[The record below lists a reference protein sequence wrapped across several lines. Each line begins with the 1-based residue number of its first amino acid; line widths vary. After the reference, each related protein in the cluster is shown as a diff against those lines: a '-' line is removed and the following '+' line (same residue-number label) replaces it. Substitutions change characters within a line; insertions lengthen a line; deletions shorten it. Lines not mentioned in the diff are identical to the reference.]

1 MSSERWVLQL
11 CHGHA
16 PPFDDVARQWRVLF
30 DGTGYKVLTVFL
42 TGQSDAQV
50 EKLVDSDETVFL
62 EYSSR
67 DLRGLKLKAIREI
80 KRLNNRYNFE
90 FAIAHRYKSIYIA
103 CHVHGLPVYG
113 VAHAYGVFEGFWRK
127 RFVYRQRRSLS
138 IFGVSNAIRDDVRQ
152 SLSGYPID
160 KIQTFYNH
168 IHVEKYQHGQVEK
181 QVARDFLKIP
191 QNAYVVGNVG
201 RLHPDKDQS
210 TLIKGFALAEI
221 SDAILVIIGAG
232 RLEGELK
239 ELAASLGVSER
250 VLFAGTI
257 PQAWKYFKAF
267 DLFVLTSD
275 HEPFGMV
282 LLEALVAG
290 VEIVTTREGGAAE
303 VAGESDTFAVGDSQT
318 LAKLM
323 VSCCH
328 NRSKESAPIKSCFT
342 DEGAKANFQSYLL
355 S

>member
-1 MSSERWVLQL
+1 MLQL

-30 DGTGYKVLTVFL
+30 EETDYKVLTVFL
-42 TGQSDAQV
+42 TGQFDAQV
-50 EKLVDSDETVFL
+50 EKLVDSDKTVFL
-62 EYSSR
+62 EYRSK

-80 KRLNNRYNFE
+80 KRLNDRYNFE

-103 CHVHGLPVYG
+103 CHLHGLPVYG

-127 RFVYRQRRSLS
+127 RFAYRQRKSLS

-152 SLSGYPID
+152 SLTKYPVD

-168 IHVEKYQHGQVEK
+168 INIEKYQHGQVDK
-181 QVARDFLKIP
+181 LAARDVLNIP
-191 QNAYVVGNVG
+191 QDTYVIGNVG
-201 RLHPDKDQS
+201 RLHPDKDQA
-210 TLIKGFALAEI
+210 TLIKGFALAEL

-239 ELAASLGVSER
+239 ALAASLGVSER

-257 PQAWKYFKAF
+257 PQAWQYFKAF

-290 VEIVTTREGGAAE
+290 VDVVTTREGGAAE
-303 VAGESDTFAVGDSQT
+303 VAGESETFSVGDSQA

-323 VSCCH
+323 VSCRD
-328 NRSKESAPIKSCFT
+328 NRSNESASIDVCFT
-342 DEGAKANFQSYLL
+342 DEGARANFQSYLL